1 MQGGRP
7 NPALHSRLDT
17 AVQEWRTAT
26 GVGLEP
32 VVFCL
37 GGIGSEGAEAEA
49 PVMARYLEQTGIP
62 RRCLVE
68 EAHSRT
74 TEENL
79 RHLAAILAS
88 PDYPDAWVGKSAEEA
103 PDPTV
108 LPQEVATDGLP
119 PITLVTSR
127 PHLPRALL
135 MAKSIGLDPRGVA
148 APVHAITLKSLVRE
162 VGALAIWGARSLRR
176 AIAGS

>member
-17 AVQEWRTAT
+17 AAHEWRTAT
-26 GVGLEP
+26 RFGLEP
-32 VVFCL
+32 IVFCL
-37 GGIGSEGAEAEA
+37 GGIGGGGKEAEA
-49 PVMARYLEQTGIP
+49 PVMAAYLEQVGIP
-62 RRCLVE
+62 RRVIVE

-79 RHLAAILAS
+79 LHFIAILGS
-88 PDYPDAWVGKSAEEA
+88 PDYPDAWLGKPAGDI

-108 LPQEVATDGLP
+108 LPQELPDQVP

-127 PHLPRALL
+127 THLPRTMLIAR
-135 MAKSIGLDPRGVA
+135 SIGLEPRGVA

-162 VGALAIWGARSLRR
+162 LGALAIWGARSLRR
-176 AIAGS
+176 LIAGG